1 MWILVTFKCVLGL
14 FATEWPHT
22 MDLGFQD
29 GSVIASAH
37 FLSLQMTE
45 PTSTSQDK
53 WSERHILWPPQGGF
67 TYLHVGF
74 LLPENA

>member
-1 MWILVTFKCVLGL
+1 MWILVTFKCVSGL
-14 FATEWPHT
+14 FATEWPHM

-53 WSERHILWPPQGGF
+53 
-67 TYLHVGF
+67 
-74 LLPENA
+74 